1 MSVLPIR
8 KYGDDV
14 LRRPAEPVA
23 EGEIDA
29 RLQTLID
36 DMVDTMYAAPG
47 VGLAAN
53 QVGVSKRLMVIDLSV
68 GKRRDE
74 LYVFINPE
82 IVESEGE
89 ITEEEGC
96 LSIPDFVEVVTRP
109 EKVKLRYLDRAG
121 VEREMW
127 GEGLMARAMCHE
139 IDHLNGTLFVD
150 HLRGFKKDRILKK
163 ISKLVK
169 GGMWG

>member
-1 MSVLPIR
+1 MAVLPIR

-14 LRRPAEPVA
+14 LRRPAEPVT
-23 EGEIDA
+23 EIDA
-29 RLQTLID
+29 SLQTLID
-36 DMVDTMYAAPG
+36 NMVETMYAAPG

-53 QVGVSKRLMVIDLSV
+53 QVGVSLRLMVIDLSV
-68 GKRRDE
+68 GKRPE
-74 LYVFINPE
+74 EMLVFINPE
-82 IVESEGE
+82 MIEAEGE

-109 EKVKLRYLDRAG
+109 ERVKLRFQDRNG

-127 GEGLMARAMCHE
+127 GDGLMARAMCHE

-163 ISKLVK
+163 ITKLARS
-169 GGMWG
+169 GMWG

>member
-1 MSVLPIR
+1 VAVLPIR

-14 LRRPAEPVA
+14 LRRPADPVT
-23 EGEIDA
+23 EIDA
-29 RLQTLID
+29 SLQTLID

-53 QVGVSKRLMVIDLSV
+53 QVGVSLRLILIDLSV
-68 GKRRDE
+68 GKRPEE
-74 LYVFINPE
+74 LHVFINPE
-82 IVESEGE
+82 MIEAEGQ

-109 EKVKLRYLDRAG
+109 ERVKLRYLDRNG

-163 ISKLVK
+163 IVKLAK
-169 GGMWG
+169 SGMWG

>member
-1 MSVLPIR
+1 MSILAIR

-14 LRRPAEPVA
+14 LRLPAQPVT
-23 EGEIDA
+23 EIDA
-29 RLQTLID
+29 SLQRLID
-36 DMVDTMYAAPG
+36 DMIATMYAAPG

-68 GKRRDE
+68 GKRPGE
-74 LYVFINPE
+74 CYVFINPE
-82 IVESEGE
+82 IIESEGE

-109 EKVKLRYLDRAG
+109 ERVKLRYLDRNG
-121 VEREMW
+121 EEREMW

-163 ISKLVK
+163 ISKLAK
-169 GGMWG
+169 SGMWM

>member
-1 MSVLPIR
+1 MAVLPIV

-23 EGEIDA
+23 QIDDS
-29 RLQTLID
+29 LQKLID

-53 QVGVSKRLMVIDLSV
+53 QVGVSKRLMIIDLSV
-68 GKRRDE
+68 GKRPDE
-74 LYVFINPE
+74 LHVFINPD
-82 IVESEGE
+82 IVEAEGQ

-96 LSIPDFVEVVTRP
+96 LSIPDFVEIVTRP
-109 EKVKLRYLDRAG
+109 ERVKLRYTDRNG
-121 VEREMW
+121 EEREMW

-150 HLRGFKKDRILKK
+150 HLRGFKKDRILRK
-163 ISKLVK
+163 IAKLTRS
-169 GGMWG
+169 GMWG